1 MKFNFLKKLF
11 ILSVMTLCLTVSSNA
26 ATIEIDDSLEVC
38 TDNIPFEDGDWTAT
52 YYGNTYKTQ
61 RWTANGEKFNMNAMT
76 CAAPRRYKFNS
87 YLLVVNVVNGKGVVV
102 KVTDRGAF
110 GERTIDLTYGS
121 FAKIA
126 TNREGRIKIKVYQ
139 LGDDISKYIKKRHLM
154 IPSGFPDKHKK

>member
-1 MKFNFLKKLF
+1 MKKIF
-11 ILSVMTLCLTVSSNA
+11 ILSVMTFCLTVSSNA
-26 ATIEIDDSLEVC
+26 VTIEIDDSLEVC
-38 TDNIPFEDGDWTAT
+38 TDNIPFEYGDWTAT

-61 RWTANGEKFNMNAMT
+61 RWTANWEKFNMNAMT

-110 GERTIDLTYGS
+110 GERTIDLTHGA

-126 TNREGRIKIKVYQ
+126 THREGRIKIKLYQ

-154 IPSGFPDKHKK
+154 IPSGFPSKHKQ